1 MIKLKHILNE
11 VLENNSIQVIVDRVY
26 PQIVKDLGGQMKPVE
41 VHENIWKQVDAV
53 GIKDLKREQG
63 NPDAR
68 YDPHKDIIYLYSEK
82 TNTEEDIIR
91 SLLHEHTHTLQD
103 QEEFKKLYDQGFN
116 YGNHPFEKE
125 AIRAERNWQKYLD
138 T

>member
-1 MIKLKHILNE
+1 MIKIKHLLNE
-11 VLENNSIQVIVDRVY
+11 IIENNSIQSVVDRVY

-53 GIKDLKREQG
+53 GIEDLKREQG

-68 YDPHKDIIYLYSEK
+68 YNPHNGVIYLYSEK

-103 QEEFKKLYDQGFN
+103 QKEFKKLYDQGFN
-116 YGNHPFEKE
+116 YGNHPFEEE
-125 AIRAERNWQKYLD
+125 AKRAEENWEKYKIK
-138 T
+138 